1 MAVNLEFAGRA
12 YPPTPAR
19 VVPAAR
25 ITAFADAVGADHPV
39 HHDPEAAKARG
50 YSGVVASPT
59 FAVVIAQES
68 EAQYIADP
76 DAGIDFDR
84 VVHGEQ
90 RFTHHQPIV
99 GGDEVVATLHIDALR
114 QAGGH
119 TMVTTR
125 TELTRPAGD
134 RLSTVVSMIVV
145 RGDQASEGAT

>member
-1 MAVNLEFAGRA
+1 MGVNLDLAGRV

-19 VVPAAR
+19 VVPSSR
-25 ITAFADAVGADHPV
+25 ISAFAEAVGADHPV
-39 HHDPEAAKARG
+39 HSDPEAAKARG
-50 YSGVVASPT
+50 YSGVLASPT
-59 FAVVIAQES
+59 FAVVLAQET

-76 DAGIDFDR
+76 DSGIDFDR

-125 TELTRPAGD
+125 TELIRPAGD
-134 RLSTVVSMIVV
+134 PLSTVVSMIVV
-145 RGDQASEGAT
+145 RGPEGAT